1 MKRGRKRA
9 GRGEAL
15 AKSVRGLLAE
25 KRALLV
31 KEKGL
36 VKILNGMLVK
46 IGYQVVSAPAGGGGK
61 RRARKARR
69 GRPPG
74 RPRKVA
80 ARAGRPRKRGR
91 PRKS

>member
-1 MKRGRKRA
+1 MKRRRKRA

-15 AKSVRGLLAE
+15 AKSVRALLAE
-25 KRALLV
+25 KRALMV

-36 VKILNGMLVK
+36 VKLLNGMLSK
-46 IGYQVVSAPAGGGGK
+46 IGYKVVGAPAGGGGK
-61 RRARKARR
+61 RRRWR

-74 RPRKVA
+74 RPRTVT
-80 ARAGRPRKRGR
+80 RRTRRPRKRGR